1 MLDGNLE
8 GFLDYASIHYHFHYH
23 PDSPAQRDIAAIAQE
38 QEACFARITAE
49 LGVTPEEPI
58 RYILCDTP
66 QECAAFWHTLFDDA
80 SYEELNGFADC
91 PIAIYAVY
99 NDEIQCIGAHEDAH
113 FIASLIDTPWE
124 MFLTEGLAMYFDGV
138 WWSEDN
144 ILWVQRFLA
153 DGRYVPI
160 RELMDNE
167 RFMAVPCEV
176 SYPIAGAFTRY
187 AVEKLGM
194 QRYLCGVYAADED
207 TGLCLE
213 RLLGQPFPAIEQDF
227 LHWIQA

>member
-1 MLDGNLE
+1 MLPDLSD
-8 GFLDYASIHYHFHYH
+8 LLTHQTDHYIFHYH
-23 PDSPAQRDIAAIAQE
+23 PDSPAQRDILAIAQE
-38 QEACFARITAE
+38 QETCFARITAE
-49 LGVTPEEPI
+49 LGVTPEKSL
-58 RYILCDTP
+58 RYILCNSP
-66 QECAAFWHTLFDDA
+66 EECAGFWRTLFNDA
-80 SYEELNGFADC
+80 TYEALNGFADC

-99 NDEIQCIGAHEDAH
+99 NDEIQCIGPHEDAH

-144 ILWVQRFLA
+144 ILWVRRFLA

-160 RELMDNE
+160 RELIDND
-167 RFMAVPCEV
+167 RFNAVPCEV

-194 QRYLCGVYAADED
+194 QRYLTGVYAAEED
-207 TGLCLE
+207 AAPCLE
-213 RLLGQPFPAIEQDF
+213 RLLGKPLPAIEQDF
-227 LHWIQA
+227 LAWIQA